1 MYVEVLDHARHD
13 GGGLG
18 RAIGFSRQDS
28 VSRSRRGT
36 RVFGTF
42 LLRLPLKNQIHTRVQ
57 RNMFNLVWIYGLFLA
72 VLDCLLSRALFMKFM
87 TDNTQT

>member
-28 VSRSRRGT
+28 GSRLPHGT
-36 RVFGTF
+36 RLFGRF
-42 LLRLPLKNQIHTRVQ
+42 LLALPLKFLSDSLAHRVGGWSGTLL
-57 RNMFNLVWIYGLFLA
+57 RVGC
-72 VLDCLLSRALFMKFM
+72 VL
-87 TDNTQT
+87 NVVV

>member
-28 VSRSRRGT
+28 VSRSPHGT

-42 LLRLPLKNQIHTRVQ
+42 LPALPLK
-57 RNMFNLVWIYGLFLA
+57 MGGSWSGFGEFNGFPLA
-72 VLDCLLSRALFMKFM
+72 VDTQLFVR
-87 TDNTQT
+87 TLTVPW

>member
-28 VSRSRRGT
+28 VSRSPHGT

-42 LLRLPLKNQIHTRVQ
+42 LRALPLKSALQ
-57 RNMFNLVWIYGLFLA
+57 LSA
-72 VLDCLLSRALFMKFM
+72 VLSCVSLATRSGPSFA
-87 TDNTQT
+87 QVSQV

>member
-18 RAIGFSRQDS
+18 RARGFSPQDS
-28 VSRSRRGT
+28 VARSRHGT

-42 LLRLPLKNQIHTRVQ
+42 LRALPLKFLSDSLAHRVGGWSGTLL
-57 RNMFNLVWIYGLFLA
+57 RVGC
-72 VLDCLLSRALFMKFM
+72 VL
-87 TDNTQT
+87 NVVV

>member
-28 VSRSRRGT
+28 VSHSRHGLVT
-36 RVFGTF
+36 EHVF
-42 LLRLPLKNQIHTRVQ
+42 
-57 RNMFNLVWIYGLFLA
+57 LVGSYS
-72 VLDCLLSRALFMKFM
+72 DCLLKMSHFVGSENVVYFQDNYHQSRLRGVVL
-87 TDNTQT
+87 

>member
-18 RAIGFSRQDS
+18 RAIGFSREDT
-28 VSRSRRGT
+28 VSRSPHGT

-42 LLRLPLKNQIHTRVQ
+42 LPGLPLNNGVQ
-57 RNMFNLVWIYGLFLA
+57 GRTFNYWFSELH
-72 VLDCLLSRALFMKFM
+72 
-87 TDNTQT
+87 

>member
-28 VSRSRRGT
+28 VSQSRHALVRS
-36 RVFGTF
+36 
-42 LLRLPLKNQIHTRVQ
+42 H
-57 RNMFNLVWIYGLFLA
+57 A
-72 VLDCLLSRALFMKFM
+72 DCLLTEIIISDYNFKNFRKIPLKFQVG
-87 TDNTQT
+87 TGESESS

>member
-28 VSRSRRGT
+28 VARSPHGT
-36 RVFGTF
+36 RLFGRF
-42 LLRLPLKNQIHTRVQ
+42 LLPLPLK
-57 RNMFNLVWIYGLFLA
+57 LVFDSFEAVRKNHIGL
-72 VLDCLLSRALFMKFM
+72 
-87 TDNTQT
+87 